1 MKEKLAQVKSTIDKR
16 EGSLIHFACGANSA
30 EAAQMYITLEWMFR
44 QMFGDTAD
52 REYLAKIAYDTRGL
66 IPEAATHA
74 VLKGKFNIEVK
85 SGIRFSLEDLN
96 YYVSDFIEFL
106 RLSLAHKDYYISFCI
121 LSQHF
126 YYNFLYFFQ

>member
-1 MKEKLAQVKSTIDKR
+1 MFEDKTYESLMAEKMERISTEYDKR
-16 EGSLIHFACGANSA
+16 EGSMLHFALGANSA

-74 VLKGKFNIEVK
+74 VLNGKFN
-85 SGIRFSLEDLN
+85 F
-96 YYVSDFIEFL
+96 
-106 RLSLAHKDYYISFCI
+106 
-121 LSQHF
+121 
-126 YYNFLYFFQ
+126 

>member
-85 SGIRFSLEDLN
+85 SGKGRRACA
-96 YYVSDFIEFL
+96 L
-106 RLSLAHKDYYISFCI
+106 RCDRIGLFRAINSPDR
-121 LSQHF
+121 
-126 YYNFLYFFQ
+126 